1 MNNEIFDRLKKFVSE
16 QGFGYTLPFPFLFK
30 KKELTRETSIE
41 KELRVTG
48 DYADEF
54 LIAFGKEFNV
64 DVSKF
69 RIGDYFGDEGDPI
82 LPELIRTFTGKKSRQ
97 TKELTINH
105 LEKAVIAGRLDEE
118 VINS

>member
-1 MNNEIFDRLKKFVSE
+1 MSDEIFDKLKAFVTE

-30 KKELTRETSIE
+30 KKEITKESSLE
-41 KELRVTG
+41 KDLKITG
-48 DYADEF
+48 DDSDEF

-64 DVSKF
+64 DVSQF
-69 RIGDYFGDEGDPI
+69 RIGDYFSGEGDKI
-82 LPELIRTFTGKKSRQ
+82 LPAIIRLFTGKEKRQ
-97 TKELTINH
+97 RKVLTIGH